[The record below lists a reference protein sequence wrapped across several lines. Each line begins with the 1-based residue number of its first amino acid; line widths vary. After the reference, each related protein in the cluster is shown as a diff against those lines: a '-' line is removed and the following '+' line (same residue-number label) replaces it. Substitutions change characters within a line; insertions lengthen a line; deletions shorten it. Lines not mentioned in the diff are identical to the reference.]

1 MAIFPSLE
9 PAGRTFVQ
17 GEIPYG
23 TTTAISGAQIR
34 WRDASLPVGQRLALQ
49 YEHLTR
55 AELDL
60 LLAHYRTQNGSNFP
74 FALSAV
80 VLSGFTDT
88 VVPASL
94 TWRYAGQPQVQ
105 TRGTLHNVS
114 IELVA
119 AS

>member
-1 MAIFPSLE
+1 MATFPSLE

-17 GEIPYG
+17 GEIPYSA
-23 TTTAISGAQIR
+23 TTAISGAQIR
-34 WRDASLPVGQRLALQ
+34 WRDANVPVGQRLALQ
-49 YEHLTR
+49 YEYLTR
-55 AELDL
+55 TELDL
-60 LLAHYRTQNGSNFP
+60 LLAHYRTQNGTTFP
-74 FALSAV
+74 FALSTV

-94 TWRYAGQPQVQ
+94 TWRYGGQPQVEA
-105 TRGTLHNVS
+105 RGNLHNVS

>member
-1 MAIFPSLE
+1 MATFPSLE

-34 WRDASLPVGQRLALQ
+34 WREANLPVGQRLALR
-49 YEHLTR
+49 YDYLTR
-55 AELDL
+55 TELDL
-60 LLAHYRTQNGSNFP
+60 LLAHYRTQNGATFP
-74 FALSAV
+74 FALSPE
-80 VLSGFTDT
+80 VLAGFTDQ
-88 VVPASL
+88 VIPDGL
-94 TWRYAGQPQVQ
+94 TWRYGAQPQVE
-105 TRGTLHNVS
+105 TRGNLHNVS